1 MSGSPSTVPPA
12 IAEMLRAL
20 QVTEA
25 IPSSPWEMVTHAT
38 AVTKLVLALLVV
50 LSLVSWAIM
59 FLKWRE
65 FRALEQTS
73 RGFMT
78 EFEHQTRLVE
88 AQGLVRR
95 STPNPFTRVFDRAIQ
110 FLPETRAHAAPEP
123 YGSPEDGYGRERGPA
138 ATAAQRPTDQAM
150 SGSRVEALR
159 FLLDSETSHERD
171 RLGRFIP
178 WLATIGSVSPL
189 IGLLGTVLGVI
200 DAFIGIATKGSG
212 NIAAVAPGVAEALIA
227 TAAAL
232 AVAIPAVFGY
242 NLFASRLNRI
252 EGELEGFG
260 SEVIA
265 LLVGEGRI

>member
-1 MSGSPSTVPPA
+1 MR
-12 IAEMLRAL
+12 LL
-20 QVTEA
+20 QVSEA
-25 IPSSPWEMVTHAT
+25 IPSSPWEMITHAT
-38 AVTKLVLALLVV
+38 PVTKFVLVLLAV

-59 FLKWRE
+59 FAKWWE
-65 FRALEQTS
+65 FRTGREASRSFVSEFERQTTLEQ
-73 RGFMT
+73 
-78 EFEHQTRLVE
+78 
-88 AQGLVRR
+88 AQALAQR
-95 STPNPFTRVFDRAIQ
+95 SPANPFTRVLERAIR
-110 FLPETRAHAAPEP
+110 FLPESR
-123 YGSPEDGYGRERGPA
+123 GSEDYGRENS
-138 ATAAQRPTDQAM
+138 TLVM

-159 FLLDSETSHERD
+159 FLLDSVTSEERD

-232 AVAIPAVFGY
+232 SVAIPAVFGY
-242 NLFASRLNRI
+242 NLFANRLNRL

-265 LLVGEGRI
+265 LLVREGRI

>member
-1 MSGSPSTVPPA
+1 MR
-12 IAEMLRAL
+12 LL

-38 AVTKLVLALLVV
+38 TVTQLVLVLLAV

-65 FRALEQTS
+65 FRAVERTS
-73 RGFMT
+73 RSFIS
-78 EFEHQTRLVE
+78 EFEHQSRLVE
-88 AQGLVRR
+88 AQGLARR
-95 STPNPFTRVFDRAIQ
+95 SSPNPFTRVFDRAMR
-110 FLPETRAHAAPEP
+110 FLPEVRGHGASDVYGQPADP
-123 YGSPEDGYGRERGPA
+123 YGSERMPTASPHRPA
-138 ATAAQRPTDQAM
+138 DQAM
-150 SGSRVEALR
+150 SSSRVEALR
-159 FLLDSETSHERD
+159 FVLDSETSHERD
-171 RLGRFIP
+171 RLGQFIP

-242 NLFASRLNRI
+242 NLFANRLNRI